1 MIDEVL
7 AFWFGTP
14 ATTAEEF
21 GKKIKRW
28 YMGGPALDAEI
39 RESFG
44 PLVERGLAGEL
55 DDWAQT
61 IRGRLALVL
70 VLDQFPRSVY
80 RNDPRSYAGDAK
92 AQALALEALDRG
104 LAKDLDV
111 EQRNFL
117 VMPLLHAENLAL
129 QERSVI
135 ELQAVSDAALS
146 LWETGGRMP
155 TPRSFSRLLA
165 ALAQRGASPSQLLEL
180 KHIWL
185 IQYTARRLRRR
196 ARRRLALG
204 KISTT

>member
-55 DDWAQT
+55 DDWAHT

-135 ELQAVSDAALS
+135 ELQAVFDAALPWQQEM
-146 LWETGGRMP
+146 LKMGLEQAHKYRDLIARFGRFPHRNAVLGRTSTKEEEQFLVDWQAKMAP
-155 TPRSFSRLLA
+155 S
-165 ALAQRGASPSQLLEL
+165 GAKDL
-180 KHIWL
+180 
-185 IQYTARRLRRR
+185 
-196 ARRRLALG
+196 
-204 KISTT
+204 